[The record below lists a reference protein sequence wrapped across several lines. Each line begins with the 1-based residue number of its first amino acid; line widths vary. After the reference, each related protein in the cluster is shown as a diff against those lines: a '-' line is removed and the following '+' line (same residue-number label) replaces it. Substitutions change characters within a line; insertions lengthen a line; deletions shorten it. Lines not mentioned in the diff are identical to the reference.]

1 MSADRRAVWTRA
13 LRAAR
18 GAALRVALG
27 VGLGASP
34 GLHAQTPAAL
44 PAYTVPGTQMRA
56 DGIPEHIP
64 RPRAA
69 QDAVPPAPGF
79 VAWHPHRPQMLVLT
93 RLGTT
98 RQLHVLEDANARPR
112 PLTRGRDAVFD
123 ARWEPQEAQYAVF
136 RRDEG
141 GDEAWRLYRI
151 DDQAG
156 AEPVLVSTL
165 PGRVSEFAF
174 MPGGRGLVYILERL
188 DRQAREGE
196 DERAAHSWLVW
207 VDPKQPESPRTL
219 LNLPGVKLRG
229 LTLTADGGLTVFQ
242 GQGRGDRGFRLL
254 FGPDLGRPERLNEP
268 TPGAVRE
275 GEPVQWGWRSSRTD
289 FLHLVRTG
297 EKSNRRESL
306 LTDIPADVE
315 GLAVPSPEGPPR
327 PLVVVHNEGGLSV
340 LRLFDPAAPQGELR
354 RMELDLPPGVVRR
367 LAWHPRLPLLAI
379 EHVSAHHAGRL
390 YVYDHSSRQLHDWSG
405 RPPPSRQVP
414 EFALLRWK
422 SFDGL
427 EITGWHV
434 APPARFEGPRPVLIH
449 LHGGPVG
456 QSRPGSLGPLE
467 RWAVEEL
474 GMHLVMPNV
483 RGSDGFGQRFRT
495 LDDGRRREDA
505 VKDVSA
511 LLDLVARTP
520 SMRADRVVVEGGS
533 YGGYMALAV
542 AVHEA
547 ARIAG
552 AICSVGIA
560 NFVTFLEQT
569 ESYRRENRR
578 QEYGDE
584 RDPQM
589 REFLTRIS
597 PVTRAAEIRNPL
609 LVVHGRNDPRVP
621 YGEAEQIVR
630 AVRANGVPVWFLT
643 ADDEGHGF
651 RQAANATFR
660 VDVAREFLRRIVDG
674 RPLQP

>member
-1 MSADRRAVWTRA
+1 MNAASLALCGALLAAAPWAAAQSAA
-13 LRAAR
+13 
-18 GAALRVALG
+18 GA
-27 VGLGASP
+27 
-34 GLHAQTPAAL
+34 PAAL
-44 PAYTVPGTQMRA
+44 PAYTVPGTQLRA
-56 DGIPEHIP
+56 DGVPENIP
-64 RPRAA
+64 RLRAA
-69 QDAVPPAPGF
+69 QDAAPQAPGF
-79 VAWHPHRPQMLVLT
+79 LAWHPQRSQMLVLA
-93 RLGTT
+93 RLGST
-98 RQLHVLEDANARPR
+98 RQLHVLEHPQTAAR
-112 PLTRGRDAVFD
+112 PLTRGRDAVLD
-123 ARWEPQEAQYAVF
+123 AQWEPQDAQYAVF

-141 GDEAWRLYRI
+141 GDEAWRLYRV
-151 DDQAG
+151 DDQTG
-156 AEPVLVSTL
+156 AQPVLVSTP

-174 MPGGRGLVYILERL
+174 LPGGRGLVYILERL
-188 DRQAREGE
+188 DRQAREGD

-207 VDPKQPESPRTL
+207 VDPKQPESTRML

-229 LTLTADGGLTVFQ
+229 LTLTAEGGLTVFQ

-315 GLAVPSPEGPPR
+315 RLAVPPPQGPPR

-340 LRLFDPAAPQGELR
+340 MRLVDPAAPQGEPR
-354 RMELDLPPGVVRR
+354 RLELDLPAGVVRR
-367 LAWHPRLPLLAI
+367 LAWHPSLPLLAI
-379 EHVSAHHAGRL
+379 EHTSAHHANRL
-390 YVYDHSSRQLHDWSG
+390 YVYDHATQQLQDWSG
-405 RPPPSRQVP
+405 RPPPARQTP
-414 EFALLRWK
+414 EFTLLRWK

-533 YGGYMALAV
+533 YGGYLTLAV

-651 RQAANATFR
+651 RQAANASFR
-660 VDVAREFLRRIVDG
+660 VDVAREFLRRIVEG
-674 RPLQP
+674 RSLQP